1 MKEFLKEFKSLP
13 DGAGRGSNLG
23 PEISSFLGDGTSD
36 TRTLHFTLRIDDDT
50 SVIFEVE
57 ENAILSSPALSLS
70 DNDGRHD
77 YMLTA
82 TQQSQNSRNP

>member
-1 MKEFLKEFKSLP
+1 MYGLP

-23 PEISSFLGDGTSD
+23 PEISSFLGDGTGN

-57 ENAILSSPALSLS
+57 ENAVLSSPALSLS

-77 YMLTA
+77 YILT
-82 TQQSQNSRNP
+82 SIHSWENS